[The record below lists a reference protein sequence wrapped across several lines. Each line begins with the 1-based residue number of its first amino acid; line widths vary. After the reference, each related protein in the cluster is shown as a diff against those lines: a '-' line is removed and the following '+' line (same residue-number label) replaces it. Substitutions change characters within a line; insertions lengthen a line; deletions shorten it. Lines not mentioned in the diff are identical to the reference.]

1 MNLDTIKTNLGFL
14 DGLDR
19 LNYLIDLSKNK
30 NKLEK
35 KYKVPKNKIP
45 GCVSNA
51 YLLIEKFEPCIIKTE
66 SDSEFVNGLLYIL
79 ELYVNNKSKNDI
91 MKINEIELMDMIGLK
106 NTITSQRVNGFYS
119 TIKTLKKRLIDEYK
133 NF

>member
-1 MNLDTIKTNLGFL
+1 MDFNTIKSNIEFL

-35 KYKVPKNKIP
+35 KYKTPKNKIP
-45 GCVSNA
+45 GCVSDA
-51 YLLIEKFEPCIIKTE
+51 YLLIDTYDPLKIQTE

-79 ELYVNNKSKNDI
+79 ELYVNNKSKKEI
-91 MKINEIELMDMIGLK
+91 LKINEINLMDEIGLK

-119 TIKTLKKRLIDEYK
+119 AIQTLKKKIIND
-133 NF
+133 

>member
-1 MNLDTIKTNLGFL
+1 MDFNTIKSNIEFL

-35 KYKVPKNKIP
+35 KYKIPENKIP

-51 YLLIEKFEPCIIKTE
+51 YLLIDSFDPCKIQTE

-79 ELYVNNKSKNDI
+79 ELYVNNKSKKDI
-91 MKINEIELMDMIGLK
+91 IEINGINLMDEIGLK

-119 TIKTLKKRLIDEYK
+119 AIQTLKEKILNEQ
-133 NF
+133 